1 MGVST
6 TYRADELAAA
16 AGITVAALRSYQS
29 KGLLPPPRHRGRVA
43 EYGGHHLDRLRRI
56 GELKARGHSLRSIAE
71 QLESPVGLRID
82 EAAESGL
89 RLRDVAEQSGVPI
102 ELLRSLE
109 ASGVLRPRWGDDGP
123 IYGHADVRVVGC
135 LLLLIGTGIPMDRVL
150 EVAEPQIEMGARVAE
165 GSVKIFE
172 RYVEGPLRLAA
183 GADAADQRVDEALES
198 MAAAIG
204 ELVAYWVER
213 QVLQARAERL
223 APEPLGEDLPR

>member
-1 MGVST
+1 VST

-82 EAAESGL
+82 ESDVAGL

-123 IYGHADVRVVGC
+123 FYGQADVRVVGC

-150 EVAEPQIEMGARVAE
+150 EVAEPQIEMGAKVAAA
-165 GSVKIFE
+165 SVAVFDE
-172 RYVEGPLRLAA
+172 YVEGPLRAA
-183 GADAADQRVDEALES
+183 VGAEAADQRVHEALES

-213 QVLQARAERL
+213 QVLQVRSEQLTEGA
-223 APEPLGEDLPR
+223 LGEDLPR